1 MRTVTLP
8 VAVSEYVTAQDAEAS
23 VHCPFDGVKYPVP
36 LFVESVADPV
46 GVEPVTLRVHV
57 VKDPTCIVLAEHA
70 TVSDAVVRPVDGF
83 TTFNEKPPVAPVL

>member
-8 VAVSEYVTAQDAEAS
+8 VAVSVYVTTQDAEAS

-70 TVSDAVVRPVDGF
+70 TVSDVVVRPVDGF